1 MNDFQKNL
9 INKYIK
15 QIHRTKDLYENM
27 KPGTPLKE
35 QVFLEQQFEY
45 FRYFVADLISMYL
58 GKDITDEI
66 FGDTYDVET
75 ADELINKYVK

>member
-1 MNDFQKNL
+1 MNNSQKNL

-15 QIHRTKDLYENM
+15 QIHRTKELYENM

-45 FRYFVADLISMYL
+45 FRYFVADLISMHL